1 MIILIK
7 EMSSQKTEVTI
18 NGFSTIHKTN
28 FLNKLSYKDAINYI
42 KSKSK

>member
-7 EMSSQKTEVTI
+7 EEGRKTEVLI
-18 NGFSTIHKTN
+18 NGFTSEHKTA
-28 FLNKLSYKDAINYI
+28 FLNKLSYKDAINYL

>member
-7 EMSSQKTEVTI
+7 EQGRKTEVLI
-18 NGFSTIHKTN
+18 NGFKTEHKTA
-28 FLNKLSYKDAINYI
+28 FLKKLSYKDAMNYL

>member
-7 EMSSQKTEVTI
+7 EEGRNTEVTI
-18 NGFSTIHKTN
+18 NGFTTEHKTS
-28 FLNKLSYKDAINYI
+28 FLKKLSYKDAINYL

>member
-7 EMSSQKTEVTI
+7 EEGRKTEVTI
-18 NGFSTIHKTN
+18 NGFTTIHKTN
-28 FLNKLSYKDAINYI
+28 FLNKLSYKDALNYL